1 MKKPNKGYIQPDPH
15 PISSMFGLRARFF
28 IHMILLIVV
37 LMGGVFFVVELNN
50 RKVILAEG
58 RKRGFSNALYL
69 AALSKAP
76 LLMYDYTKL
85 EQNVDAVAKEEN
97 VAYAIILDRNGNVM
111 AHSHRNDLIGQ
122 ALEDPVSLRAASST
136 TQLIQDV
143 IDPSTG
149 DEIWDIAQPIYQDHN
164 QRWGTVR
171 IGFSKRQLKAEISAN
186 RRNLFILS
194 LIAVMLAAGAAT
206 ILSERI
212 TDPVLKLTESAM
224 AIAMGD
230 LKNEITIR
238 TGDEIE
244 KLSNT
249 FNYMRMELLKHRNRQ
264 KKLIN
269 QLSRKNKQLQEE
281 ILLRE
286 QLEGE
291 LIKTERLRALGE
303 MSGGVAHDFN
313 NILGAIL
320 GRAQLLLEKVEDPY
334 LVKGIQVIEKA
345 ALDGSETVRRI
356 QEFTRVHADNTSFVE
371 MDVNQV
377 LEDALE
383 FTRSKWK
390 NEADAKGISI
400 VLQCNFARLPP
411 IIGDPA
417 GLREVFTNLIINA
430 VDAMP
435 RGGILRI
442 STMLEDE
449 FVIVE
454 IADTGIGMSPE
465 VQKRI
470 FDPFFTTKGTRG
482 SGLGLSICY
491 GIISR
496 HMGEIRV
503 KSQVGSGST
512 FSLILPINLSR
523 KRVES
528 KTRLIPELIA
538 ARVLVIDDDD
548 VFRSVVADS
557 LLQSGCRVD
566 EAGSGNEG
574 LELFSSGDYD
584 IVLTDL
590 GMEDM
595 SGWEVAEK
603 IKERSPKTPVA
614 LMSGWSAKFSKKR
627 LRERGID
634 FIITKPFKIDEL
646 RNLVHKA
653 VSMNRSKLR
662 GPNRL

>member
-1 MKKPNKGYIQPDPH
+1 MKKPNKEYIKPVPQSASS
-15 PISSMFGLRARFF
+15 ISGLRTRFF
-28 IHMILLIVV
+28 IYMILLIVV
-37 LMGGVFFVVELNN
+37 LMGGVFYVVELNN

-58 RKRGFSNALYL
+58 KKRGLSNALYL
-69 AALSKAP
+69 AALSTAP

-97 VAYAIILDRNGNVM
+97 VTYAIILDRNGNVI
-111 AHSHRNDLIGQ
+111 AHSNRTDLIGQ
-122 ALEDPVSLRAASST
+122 VLEDPVSLQATSST

-143 IDPSTG
+143 VDPSSG
-149 DEIWDIAQPIYQDHN
+149 DEIWDIAQPIYQNHS

-171 IGFSKRQLKAEISAN
+171 IGFSKRQLKAEIASN
-186 RRNLFILS
+186 RNNLIILS
-194 LIAVMLAAGAAT
+194 LVAVMLAALAAT

-212 TDPVLKLTESAM
+212 TGPIRKLTESAM
-224 AIAMGD
+224 AIARGD
-230 LKNEITIR
+230 LTTKISIR

-244 KLSNT
+244 KLSHT
-249 FNYMRMELLKHRNRQ
+249 FNHMREELLKHRNRQ

-269 QLSRKNKQLQEE
+269 QLSRKNKQLLEE
-281 ILLRE
+281 ISLRE

-320 GRAQLLLEKVEDPY
+320 GRAQLLLEKVDDPH
-334 LVKGIQVIEKA
+334 VARGIQVIEKA
-345 ALDGSETVRRI
+345 AMDGAETVRRI
-356 QEFTRVHADNTSFVE
+356 QEFTRVHADKASFVE

-390 NEADAKGISI
+390 NEADARGISI
-400 VLQCNFARLPP
+400 AVQFNPGHLPP
-411 IIGDPA
+411 MVGDPA

-442 STMLEDE
+442 STTLKDD
-449 FVIVE
+449 FIIVE
-454 IADTGIGMSPE
+454 ITDTGTGMSPE

-491 GIISR
+491 GIVSR

-503 KSQVGSGST
+503 KSQVGAGST
-512 FSLILPINLSR
+512 FSIILPLNLSR
-523 KRVES
+523 KRAES
-528 KTRLIPELIA
+528 KTQIIPGLIS

-584 IVLTDL
+584 LVLTDL
-590 GMEDM
+590 SMEDM

-603 IKERSPKTPVA
+603 IKERSSRTPVA
-614 LMSGWSAKFSKKR
+614 LMSGWSARFSEKR

-653 VSMNRSKLR
+653 VTINKSKLKR
-662 GPNRL
+662 TDKL